1 MAVAVRCDLLAAN
14 ADANFDLT
22 GGGMVYR
29 RATLLCGLALAL
41 SACTEPPDA
50 AFAAPSHGPVAQ
62 KLLSQQGLVWHE
74 TDVRGARIY
83 VIEGA
88 KDDEE
93 IRAIASDFASVR
105 LEIFAVV
112 GTPPAGSSPAD
123 LFFLSSREE
132 MKRLAGRPLA
142 GFVQPG
148 EPTGVFVAAPGY
160 RLRTL
165 LKHELT
171 HLYTYQTWGSPN
183 AGAWLIE
190 GIAVWVAGPCQGKA
204 VDALAAG
211 ALTDHRLAP
220 LNELIGR
227 FRELPED
234 PAFFEAG
241 SLAGFILR
249 EEGIAGIRRRWSA
262 RDPQAGHPLGPN
274 GDDLETQ
281 WRQLLART
289 EPATLD
295 IPALIASGC

>member
-1 MAVAVRCDLLAAN
+1 MAYL
-14 ADANFDLT
+14 
-22 GGGMVYR
+22 
-29 RATLLCGLALAL
+29 RATLLCGLALGL
-41 SACTEPPDA
+41 SACTEPFDA
-50 AFAAPSHGPVAQ
+50 ASAEPSHGPVAQ
-62 KLLSQQGLVWHE
+62 KLLSQEGIVWHK
-74 TDVRGARIY
+74 TDVPGARIY

-88 KDDEE
+88 KGDEE
-93 IRAIASDFASVR
+93 IRALASDFASLR

-123 LFFLSSREE
+123 LFFLNSRDE

-142 GFVQPG
+142 GFVQRG
-148 EPTGVFVAAPGY
+148 EPTGVFVAAPNY

-165 LKHELT
+165 FKHELT

-190 GIAVWVAGPCQGKA
+190 GIAVSVAGPCQGKA

-211 ALTDHRLAP
+211 ALADKRLVP
-220 LNELIGR
+220 LKDLIGR

-249 EEGIAGIRRRWSA
+249 EEGIAGIRRRWSEK
-262 RDPQAGHPLGPN
+262 DPEAGHPLGPN
-274 GDDLETQ
+274 GDALETR
-281 WRQLLART
+281 WRQSLERT
-289 EPATLD
+289 APATLD